1 MFFPIRHNAPPRPV
15 LRFIRFVAPHQIM
28 WPAKVRTPPCR
39 FVARDEA
46 GGWPSGGR
54 GGDMNRAVG
63 NREPPC
69 NGASR
74 VCTGLHGSQATSR
87 LAKGWRNAD
96 CTWCILA
103 SCFTNGV
110 PVVAYGP
117 QTHTFCQM
125 LPRLHE
131 WHKPSPGMCTQDCRI

>member
-1 MFFPIRHNAPPRPV
+1 MSCPYGITHHSVLSRGLFSSWHPTSPCGPRRFV
-15 LRFIRFVAPHQIM
+15 LRRVVLLPGN
-28 WPAKVRTPPCR
+28 
-39 FVARDEA
+39 EA
-46 GGWPSGGR
+46 GGWPSGG
-54 GGDMNRAVG
+54 GGGNRAVG
-63 NREPPC
+63 NREPPG

-74 VCTGLHGSQATSR
+74 VCTGLQRPQATSR